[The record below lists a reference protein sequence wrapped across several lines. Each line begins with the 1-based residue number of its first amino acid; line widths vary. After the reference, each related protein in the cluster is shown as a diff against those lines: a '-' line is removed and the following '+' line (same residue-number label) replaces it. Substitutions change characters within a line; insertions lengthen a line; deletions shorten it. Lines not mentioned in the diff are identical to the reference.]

1 VPIASRPLVQHSV
14 DDRVEPIT
22 ARNGRRD
29 PVPGDHARA
38 SGPRRYTRQTV
49 KATVEPLEGNKVK
62 LSVEVD
68 EQEFEQAV
76 DAAFKKIAR
85 EVRVPGFR
93 PGKAPRRL
101 LETRLGAGAG
111 RAQALNDSLPEY
123 YTDAVRSNEVDVIA
137 PPEIEVTSG
146 EDDGAVTF
154 EAVVEV
160 RPSIELSGYESLQ
173 VEIPSPVATDEEID
187 NQIERVRSQF
197 AELEVVERAAES
209 GDYVTIDIEGS
220 QDGEVLDGLVASAY
234 LYEVGSGGIVPELD
248 EQLDG
253 ASAGDEIE
261 FDAEHPNNSEETPE
275 EPLHFEVSVTEVKAK
290 VLPDLD
296 DELAAQASE
305 FDTLADWRDDLVARL
320 SRVKKAQA
328 QMEVRERIGQA
339 LADLVTDE
347 LPEPLVAQEMQERL
361 QDMSMRLQAQ
371 GLSLEQWLQFSGTDS
386 ESFIG
391 DLRESAERAAKVDLA
406 LRSVAAAEAIEVL
419 DEDLEAE
426 FDAVAGRVEADA
438 DTVRD
443 QLTEAG
449 HMPALRAD
457 IAKRK
462 ALEWLTEKVTIV
474 DEDGNAI
481 VYDDLVL
488 DEDEAEEL
496 VDDVAEEILEEAV
509 EEAIVEE
516 AIVEEAVLQELEEE
530 IEALEEVIEAVEELE
545 AELEAADEEGDS
557 K

>member
-1 VPIASRPLVQHSV
+1 
-14 DDRVEPIT
+14 
-22 ARNGRRD
+22 
-29 PVPGDHARA
+29 
-38 SGPRRYTRQTV
+38 
-49 KATVEPLEGNKVK
+49 
-62 LSVEVD
+62 
-68 EQEFEQAV
+68 
-76 DAAFKKIAR
+76 
-85 EVRVPGFR
+85 
-93 PGKAPRRL
+93 
-101 LETRLGAGAG
+101 
-111 RAQALNDSLPEY
+111 
-123 YTDAVRSNEVDVIA
+123 
-137 PPEIEVTSG
+137 
-146 EDDGAVTF
+146 
-154 EAVVEV
+154 
-160 RPSIELSGYESLQ
+160 
-173 VEIPSPVATDEEID
+173 
-187 NQIERVRSQF
+187 
-197 AELEVVERAAES
+197 
-209 GDYVTIDIEGS
+209 
-220 QDGEVLDGLVASAY
+220 
-234 LYEVGSGGIVPELD
+234 
-248 EQLDG
+248 
-253 ASAGDEIE
+253 
-261 FDAEHPNNSEETPE
+261 
-275 EPLHFEVSVTEVKAK
+275 
-290 VLPDLD
+290 
-296 DELAAQASE
+296 
-305 FDTLADWRDDLVARL
+305 
-320 SRVKKAQA
+320 
-328 QMEVRERIGQA
+328 
-339 LADLVTDE
+339 
-347 LPEPLVAQEMQERL
+347 MQERL

-391 DLRESAERAAKVDLA
+391 DLRESADRAAKVDLA
-406 LRSVAAAEAIEVL
+406 LRAVAAAEAIEVL

-426 FDAVAGRVEADA
+426 FDAVAGRVDADA

-516 AIVEEAVLQELEEE
+516 AVLQELEEE